1 MDECF
6 TIFRDGRVYCKIEFD
21 ISKHLERIVSS
32 SRIPINVKK
41 SKKKKKSPPL
51 ASTKYRQVLIWNAR
65 SRRDSGAFNQLAAR
79 ISLPSSSPP
88 SLPRC
93 KNLDERRSGIP
104 AERSH
109 GSRKGEETATKYC
122 VRAENTALGT
132 RVSGIPYE
140 QIGPPII
147 R

>member
-1 MDECF
+1 MFKVE
-6 TIFRDGRVYCKIEFD
+6 
-21 ISKHLERIVSS
+21 
-32 SRIPINVKK
+32 
-41 SKKKKKSPPL
+41 KKKKKSPPPGF
-51 ASTKYRQVLIWNAR
+51 KYRQVLIWNGR
-65 SRRDSGAFNQLAAR
+65 SRRDSGAFNQLAAK
-79 ISLPSSSPP
+79 ISLPAPLPP
-88 SLPRC
+88 PQVQKFGRTE
-93 KNLDERRSGIP
+93 DPGIP
-104 AERSH
+104 AVGSH